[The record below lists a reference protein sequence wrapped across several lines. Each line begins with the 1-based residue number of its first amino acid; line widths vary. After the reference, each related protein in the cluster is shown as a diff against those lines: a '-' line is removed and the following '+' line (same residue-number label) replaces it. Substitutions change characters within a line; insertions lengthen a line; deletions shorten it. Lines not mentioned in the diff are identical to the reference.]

1 MATTSPT
8 QHTAQGTPRNEI
20 PVEVEGFSEEERQDI
35 VNQIDQVARSNRL
48 GASESFS
55 NIQPQKKGSLFPLVV
70 NLLALVLIGAGIFG
84 ANYYF
89 NRQIEALSIES
100 RQLESAEGTILEAVK
115 KESEEQLNAKEAE
128 ISQIREDLQQIAQQ
142 RQSLQENMLAQIEAK
157 EQQLRNDLEATLRQE
172 RQRLESQGVSS
183 QELEERLQEF
193 RLQQEQEY
201 QAALQDYRR
210 ESNQQLAEKEQEL
223 QEAQATAEQILAEA
237 NREKAEILEN
247 TQQREAELR
256 QQFET
261 ERERL
266 TAETSEIQQELES
279 LSEIRSN
286 EQLYRDQINGMY
298 RSIQQALEQGN
309 RQTAQARITDLR
321 EFLQNISIQD
331 APSLAKQMDI
341 DQFMI
346 DLLEEQSLNTTT
358 TEPDE
363 SLLESAKTISAL
375 RTTVAEAQKLQQEGN
390 LYEAKRFYNRATE
403 LIPAVS
409 TAVTQLE
416 NINREE
422 QADRIRQLLSDGES
436 AVENEQY
443 DQAIEAFTSAVTE
456 AAEVHSAA
464 AGSALKGLIEI
475 FNNRRQSTAAEYE
488 QRINSMERQTAQ
500 LEEEKQALSEALQQ
514 RSNSATQ
521 LNREVEQKNARI
533 SRLENTLSAQEQR
546 INSLSNQ
553 IDQVETE
560 KQQLEQR
567 YQRVREQVDTLN
579 KELNDAVN
587 EMADLISRR
596 ESNSPQSG
604 EE

>member
-1 MATTSPT
+1 MAETSPP
-8 QHTAQGTPRNEI
+8 QHTAPGTPQNEI

-35 VNQIDQVARSNRL
+35 VDQIDQVARSNRL
-48 GASESFS
+48 SASQAFS
-55 NIQPQKKGSLFPLVV
+55 NIQPQKKGSLFPIVV
-70 NLLALVLIGAGIFG
+70 NLLALILIGAGIFG

-89 NRQIEALSIES
+89 NQQIEALSMES
-100 RQLESAEGTILEAVK
+100 DQLESTEGKILEAVK
-115 KESEEQLNAKEAE
+115 KESEEQLSAKEAE

-142 RQSLQENMLAQIEAK
+142 RQSLQENMQAQIEAK

-172 RQRLESQGVSS
+172 RERLESQGVSS

-193 RLQQEQEY
+193 RQQQEQEY
-201 QAALQDYRR
+201 QAALEEYQR
-210 ESNQQLAEKEQEL
+210 ETSQQIAEKEQEL

-237 NREKAEILEN
+237 NREKAEILEE

-266 TAETSEIQQELES
+266 TAEASEVQQELER

-298 RSIQQALEQGN
+298 RNIQQALEQGN
-309 RQTAQARITDLR
+309 RQTAQARITDMR
-321 EFLQNISIQD
+321 EFLQNISVQD
-331 APSLAKQMDI
+331 SPSLAKRMDI

-346 DLLEEQSLNTTT
+346 GLLEEQILNTSAAG
-358 TEPDE
+358 PDE
-363 SLLESAKTISAL
+363 SLLESAKTISTL

-390 LYEAKRFYNRATE
+390 LYEAKRYFSRATE

-409 TAVTQLE
+409 TAVNQLE
-416 NINREE
+416 SINRQE
-422 QADRIRQLLSDGES
+422 QADRIRQLLSTGES
-436 AVENEQY
+436 AVENQQY
-443 DQAIEAFTSAVTE
+443 DQAIESFTAAVTE

-464 AGSALKGLIEI
+464 AGSALKGIIEI
-475 FNNRRQSTAAEYE
+475 LNNRLQTTAAEYE
-488 QRINSMERQTAQ
+488 QRISSLERQTAQ
-500 LEEEKQALSEALQQ
+500 LEEQNQALSDELQQ
-514 RSNSATQ
+514 RSNSTTQ
-521 LNREVEQKNARI
+521 LSREVEQKDTRI
-533 SRLENTLSAQEQR
+533 SRLEKTLSTQENR

-553 IDQVETE
+553 IEQLESE

-567 YQRVREQVDTLN
+567 YQRVRRQVDTLN

-587 EMADLISRR
+587 EMADLISRD
-596 ESNSPQSG
+596 ESTSP
-604 EE
+604 